1 MIEKK
6 AITTWREIS
15 DFFFRLEINTE
26 LDFQEGKIN
35 RKEKNKLVT
44 QIREDRK
51 ASLKVNNPFLN
62 ANPHLVEIGN
72 CFL

>member
-6 AITTWREIS
+6 AITVWREVS
-15 DFFFRLEINTE
+15 DFFFRLEIDTE

-35 RKEKNKLVT
+35 RKEKNKLVA
-44 QIREDRK
+44 QIREDRR
-51 ASLKVNNPFLN
+51 ASLKANNPFLN
-62 ANPHLVEIGN
+62 ANPHLAEMGN